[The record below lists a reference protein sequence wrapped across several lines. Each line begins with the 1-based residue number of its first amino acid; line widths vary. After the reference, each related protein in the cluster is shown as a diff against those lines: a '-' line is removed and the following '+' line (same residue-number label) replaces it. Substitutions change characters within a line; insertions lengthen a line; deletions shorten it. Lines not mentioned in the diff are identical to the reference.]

1 MIARRRSAA
10 GYAGLVVF
18 LVAAILAFVIAAVM
32 WGHKQKPQQ
41 DKTNAPA
48 NAQTIPGQ
56 AVERGHEVEC
66 MSNLRSIRQAIE
78 MHKVTEET
86 PPPNL
91 AALSS
96 AGIGPQQL
104 RCPVSGAPYQYDPSS
119 GRVWCPTPGHEG
131 F

>member
-1 MIARRRSAA
+1 MILRRMHHA

-18 LVAAILAFVIAAVM
+18 LVAVIIAFVIAAVM
-32 WGHKQKPQQ
+32 WGQRQKPTQRG
-41 DKTNAPA
+41 TNASTQ
-48 NAQTIPGQ
+48 AQTVPGQ
-56 AVERGHEVEC
+56 AVERGHDVEC

-78 MHKVTEET
+78 MHKVTEEA

-91 AALSS
+91 SALSS

-104 RCPVSGAPYQYDPSS
+104 VCPVGKTPYQYDPSS
-119 GRVWCPTPGHEG
+119 GRVWCTTPGHEG